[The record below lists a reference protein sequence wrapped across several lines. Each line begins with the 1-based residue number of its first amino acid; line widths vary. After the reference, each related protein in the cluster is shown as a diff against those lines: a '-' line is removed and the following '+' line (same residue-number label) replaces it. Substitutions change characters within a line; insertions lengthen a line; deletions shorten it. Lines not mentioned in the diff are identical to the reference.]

1 MSVVK
6 VADDLRGMLVQMGL
20 GQPSSR
26 AFVVGSIVGAGA
38 FLAGFPAAA
47 FREDGSMKPAKLV
60 SHEPDATN
68 THFLLVPLAAAAAA
82 YLFT

>member
-1 MSVVK
+1 MSLIK
-6 VADDLRGMLVQMGL
+6 EGNDLRGLLVQMGL

-26 AFVVGSIVGAGA
+26 AFVVGSIVGTAA
-38 FLAGFPAAA
+38 FLSGFPAAS
-47 FREDGSMKPAKLV
+47 FREDGSIKPAKLV